1 MEIEFSEKDGIGTIK
16 LDDKQITNISKYNI
30 SRDANTDMID
40 VTITISVSSNKF
52 KTVNWL

>member
-52 KTVNWL
+52 KTVN